1 MVCSSPTRKF
11 CHRKVLHIAR
21 LGLANSPS
29 QFVSQV
35 NKDGPAL
42 GLTISDNGAGY
53 AFIKKVRE
61 DSIMSRVKNCEVGDH
76 IQAINGSDLTGC
88 RHFEVARM
96 LKEIP
101 IGSEFTMTCVEPK
114 KAFEAIA
121 PRGQLA
127 APATDVKANAGRKT
141 LRMRTNAAAS
151 VEEEF
156 NDDSQTKIN
165 KIEEMLEQHV
175 GIRDMELSSTLF
187 DLAKAAKEVGI
198 LRVAYDV
205 HRFLNLALG
214 QVLFSCVLLA
224 PLALLCHPDT
234 NPRLPLYF

>member
-141 LRMRTNAAAS
+141 LRMRTNAAAT

-187 DLAKAAKEVGI
+187 DLAKAAKEVRQQSCYP
-198 LRVAYDV
+198 LRFFRS
-205 HRFLNLALG
+205 RFLHPPDHEG
-214 QVLFSCVLLA
+214 QWV
-224 PLALLCHPDT
+224 
-234 NPRLPLYF
+234 